1 MEGPHSDAVDQTG
14 RQSRSL
20 PPVLGRLLSG
30 TFWLALRTPIQVVI
44 AFWQAPLILEH
55 IGEGLN
61 GAFGFAWSFGFLQF
75 MLEFGMSSALQR
87 QVSERWTKGD
97 KPGVH
102 RSIAC
107 GTAFY
112 AAMALIQAAALVSIA
127 RFGIPPGKFNAS
139 EQSLIVR
146 LLWLQAL
153 TAPCFGLSVVVSSI
167 LQAARRYDFIPKL
180 EFWIVILRFATLWV
194 GLKAGVEF
202 FWIIVAQTAI
212 SIGLSLLPA
221 LWVMIHDLGYT
232 PRFGRVTWDDVHDLT
247 RISVYM
253 ALIQLSVVLADRVD
267 SLILGYALEKPAP
280 EISIYQFI
288 SKPFLQIRQVG
299 WMLAYLVMP
308 AVASLAAANDR
319 AAIERIKYDGS
330 RLLVAVLLP
339 VALLAYIDARPF
351 LAAWVPQYTDHYGYM
366 RLFLLAVAP
375 LVLSVLVQMAIGMG
389 KVRVIALAALAGSL
403 VNLPISYIWTKLAGN
418 LSGVIWGTVLTTWI
432 SNLLIPGWYCFRELQ
447 VLPRAFLMR
456 TLGPP
461 LAGACCLIAASL
473 AAWPIV
479 ANPETS
485 DSRLARAVPLV
496 THLAVCV
503 AAYIAGYAL
512 TPTGREDLRLLI
524 NRIRRRRAKRS
535 GNAEPG

>member
-1 MEGPHSDAVDQTG
+1 
-14 RQSRSL
+14 
-20 PPVLGRLLSG
+20 
-30 TFWLALRTPIQVVI
+30 
-44 AFWQAPLILEH
+44 
-55 IGEGLN
+55 
-61 GAFGFAWSFGFLQF
+61 
-75 MLEFGMSSALQR
+75 
-87 QVSERWTKGD
+87 
-97 KPGVH
+97 
-102 RSIAC
+102 
-107 GTAFY
+107 
-112 AAMALIQAAALVSIA
+112 
-127 RFGIPPGKFNAS
+127 
-139 EQSLIVR
+139 
-146 LLWLQAL
+146 
-153 TAPCFGLSVVVSSI
+153 
-167 LQAARRYDFIPKL
+167 
-180 EFWIVILRFATLWV
+180 
-194 GLKAGVEF
+194 
-202 FWIIVAQTAI
+202 
-212 SIGLSLLPA
+212 
-221 LWVMIHDLGYT
+221 
-232 PRFGRVTWDDVHDLT
+232 
-247 RISVYM
+247 M

-308 AVASLAAANDR
+308 AVASLSAANDR